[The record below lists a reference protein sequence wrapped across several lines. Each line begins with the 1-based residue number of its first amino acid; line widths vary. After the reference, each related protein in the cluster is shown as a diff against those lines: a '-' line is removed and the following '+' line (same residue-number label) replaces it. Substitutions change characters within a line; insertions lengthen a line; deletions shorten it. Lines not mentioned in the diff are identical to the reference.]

1 MYGELVGEELQL
13 KPMSISIQFLKTIYS
28 IARSKNSCTVIFN
41 NDFSELDDIS
51 KFIAINSATVFKL
64 NNHKVQKEYNF
75 INITSDEE
83 MLYILQRFMGNFQEL
98 HRDSISNLFRHSSGY
113 EDNTDLINHNIQKF
127 KTEQLAEFSR
137 ICSNMEKSFF

>member
-1 MYGELVGEELQL
+1 MIVLIDDLKNQRAQSLIKKLSLLSKSNEYRKLKILFFDQKAMYGELVGEELQL
-13 KPMSISIQFLKTIYS
+13 KPMSISIQFLKTVYS

-83 MLYILQRFMGNFQEL
+83 MLYILQKIYG
-98 HRDSISNLFRHSSGY
+98 
-113 EDNTDLINHNIQKF
+113 
-127 KTEQLAEFSR
+127 
-137 ICSNMEKSFF
+137 